1 MFRSMHKVFA
11 GAALTFTLLG
21 GAAQVQANDN
31 YRHEPAKCRETTR
44 CEPPVRCR
52 ETYRCEPPVQV
63 RVCHYRWVECEEIQR
78 VPYTH
83 CVTKH
88 DKCGHCYEATET
100 CYRTVKVIVRK
111 RVAYYD

>member
-31 YRHEPAKCRETTR
+31 YR

-52 ETYRCEPPVQV
+52 EIHRCEPPV
-63 RVCHYRWVECEEIQR
+63 RVCHYRWVECEEFRR

-83 CVTKH
+83 CVTRH
-88 DKCGHCYEATET
+88 DECGRCYEATET
-100 CYRTVKVIVRK
+100 CFRTVKVIVRK
-111 RVAYYD
+111 RVPYYE